1 MSLSVT
7 VYVSDTL
14 EKLDRMV
21 KNINNSENIIEF
33 DADEMINEIVL
44 RARYNAPYDTGRH
57 AESIHAE
64 GSFPNYTI
72 IADARNEYGQYY
84 SQYLEFGTSRM
95 EAQPHIW
102 PAIYEVM
109 GEYKQKISRDFK
121 DFMRGI

>member
-1 MSLSVT
+1 MSLTVT
-7 VYVSDTL
+7 VDVLDTL
-14 EKLDRMV
+14 KKLDDMV
-21 KNINNSENIIEF
+21 KAVDKNQDIIEF

-72 IADARNEYGQYY
+72 IADAQNEYGQFY
-84 SQYLEFGTSRM
+84 SKYLEFGTSQM

-102 PAIYEVM
+102 PAIYEVV
-109 GEYKQKISRDFK
+109 GEYKQKISRDFRN
-121 DFMRGI
+121 FMRGI